1 MKLEIS
7 QQSFNIVKYLLSN
20 TYLELMHQRD
30 KEAELPF
37 KKRFV
42 SDTAELVREA
52 LKEIGVKV
60 SPTRIDLDKEG
71 NFK

>member
-1 MKLEIS
+1 MKIEIS
-7 QQSFNIVKYLLSN
+7 QQSFDVVKSLLSN
-20 TYLELMHQRD
+20 AYLELMHQRD
-30 KEAELPF
+30 KELELPF

-52 LKEIGVKV
+52 LKEIGIKV
-60 SPTRIDLDKEG
+60 SPTRAELDKEG